1 MSLVCDKSSSKVLES
16 KVLPQNNSKTCDKSS
31 SKVFKSK
38 VLPQKI
44 SKTTTIDDIGVEKS
58 KSNKYTLL
66 VDGKS
71 PSKLSNYFK
80 TSSSTHKS
88 KSNEYTLS
96 LGNNSKKSSSNLQ
109 SNQMI
114 VLCH

>member
-1 MSLVCDKSSSKVLES
+1 MSLECDKSSLRVFES

-58 KSNKYTLL
+58 KSN
-66 VDGKS
+66 
-71 PSKLSNYFK
+71 
-80 TSSSTHKS
+80 
-88 KSNEYTLS
+88 EYTLS

-109 SNQMI
+109 SKSNDCPVSLECDKSSSKVSMKKLLQLKSPNQMN
-114 VLCH
+114 VL